1 MRRDQE
7 LLDFEVDSATG
18 VVSSVR
24 VLDESSLAQ
33 GIQAL
38 PSTRGK
44 VTPES
49 LARDVQ
55 YMIRRRSIH
64 SLRIDL
70 PNILRATGTGSPVEL
85 ALGTHGLSLSDL
97 YWYRSAGSRERWA
110 DVNFFDNGWD
120 ASFGEAVLRSDW
132 DALSRADREV
142 PDVTCDGW
150 ARKAW
155 VRKGGAAYLLKGSH
169 AYDTIDLVGELLAA
183 RMLSRIL
190 GPFDYVHY
198 EKVRRFG
205 EDYIACP
212 AMLRSDEELVPA
224 SELLESDKAW
234 ERDDASIRNSLVL
247 KNFADVL
254 ANLGVKNAR
263 QAVSKELVAVTLTLN
278 RDLHLANFGVI
289 HNVETGTNRAS
300 PLYDFG
306 GAFCLGVRADVIERA
321 IINPEFALLWMLR
334 DFSELDP
341 SWDYSWYNPRAL
353 EGFGEEL
360 EATLDT
366 VEGIPKGYPKLV
378 RQAFELQLGYVN
390 ETAEKSAPCLD
401 LRETESLA

>member
-33 GIQAL
+33 SAQAL
-38 PSTRGK
+38 PSARGK
-44 VTPES
+44 ATPES
-49 LARDVQ
+49 LASDVQ
-55 YMIRRRSIH
+55 HMIRRRSILP
-64 SLRIDL
+64 LRIDL
-70 PNILRATGTGSPVEL
+70 PDILRATGTGSPVEL

-97 YWYRSAGSRERWA
+97 YWYRPAGSCERWA
-110 DVNFFDNGWD
+110 DINFFDNDWD
-120 ASFGEAVLRSDW
+120 ASFGEAVLKRDW

-155 VRKGGAAYLLKGSH
+155 VREGGTAYLLKGPH
-169 AYDTIDLVGELLAA
+169 ANDTIDLVGELLAA

-190 GPFDYVHY
+190 GPLDYVHY

-212 AMLRSDEELVPA
+212 AMLQSDEELIPA
-224 SELLESDKAW
+224 SELLESDMAW
-234 ERDDASIRNSLVL
+234 ERDDASIKNDLVL
-247 KNFADVL
+247 KSYADVL
-254 ANLGVKNAR
+254 ANLGVKDAQ
-263 QAVSKELVAVTLTLN
+263 QAVSKALVTVTLTLN

-289 HNVETGTNRAS
+289 HNVETGAHRAS

-306 GAFCLGVRADVIERA
+306 GAFCLGVRADVIETA
-321 IINPEFALLWMLR
+321 IANPAFALLWMLR

-341 SWDYSWYNPRAL
+341 SWDYSWYSPRAL

-360 EATLDT
+360 EVTLEA
-366 VEGIPKGYPKLV
+366 VEGIPKGYPEFI
-378 RQAFELQLGYVN
+378 RQTFELQLGYVN
-390 ETAEKSAPCLD
+390 EMAEKSALCLD
-401 LRETESLA
+401 LCKTESLA